1 MGFYYQERWA
11 TDSREGSPVGVS
23 TFVGRVGFYSQERWA
38 TDSREGSVVGV
49 LTFEGR
55 LGFFSQEMI
64 RPYHTIPVEVF
75 IFVPNFL
82 VFFPLPLG
90 FTLLRMFYLDLD
102 LELDIVTANHEYT
115 RQKP

>member
-1 MGFYYQERWA
+1 MGHVGFYSQERWA
-11 TDSREGSPVGVS
+11 TESREGSPVGVS

-64 RPYHTIPVEVF
+64 RSVEVF